1 MLSNSYSSR
10 NIGIPNSIIL
20 NNYSI
25 QNLIITPKELDP
37 FYQMSLPTYEN
48 YTEQVQPKN
57 PISYSPSPKKL
68 PLKSFNSLYFKPI
81 NFDEPNQLL
90 TSQPSFNNI
99 NLLRA
104 SGPPI
109 ITQIEKNSKII
120 PIKNIILDREK
131 AIERH
136 PQDSVSRKKVKK
148 NGFNFQLNNRNKNNI
163 NKINLERNKVVLRTA
178 VSQKHLNIS
187 KNISNKSNKD
197 LPFPKNNLSKRNN
210 PQLKSTKII
219 YIEPKELV
227 NLKEFLFEEQIGKGT
242 FGKIFSVKWKKNNK
256 HYAMKKEIL
265 NERED
270 YEKRKK
276 NCKIIQNFVN
286 KTGSKGVI
294 NLYGNLCFK

>member
-48 YTEQVQPKN
+48 YTDQVQPKN

-68 PLKSFNSLYFKPI
+68 PLNSFNSLYFKPI

-109 ITQIEKNSKII
+109 ITQTKKNSKII

-131 AIERH
+131 AIE
-136 PQDSVSRKKVKK
+136 QSNATRK
-148 NGFNFQLNNRNKNNI
+148 I
-163 NKINLERNKVVLRTA
+163 
-178 VSQKHLNIS
+178 
-187 KNISNKSNKD
+187 
-197 LPFPKNNLSKRNN
+197 P
-210 PQLKSTKII
+210 
-219 YIEPKELV
+219 
-227 NLKEFLFEEQIGKGT
+227 
-242 FGKIFSVKWKKNNK
+242 
-256 HYAMKKEIL
+256 
-265 NERED
+265 
-270 YEKRKK
+270 
-276 NCKIIQNFVN
+276 
-286 KTGSKGVI
+286 
-294 NLYGNLCFK
+294 

>member
-178 VSQKHLNIS
+178 VSQKRLNIS
-187 KNISNKSNKD
+187 KNILNKSNKD

-210 PQLKSTKII
+210 PQLKSTKI
-219 YIEPKELV
+219 K
-227 NLKEFLFEEQIGKGT
+227 
-242 FGKIFSVKWKKNNK
+242 
-256 HYAMKKEIL
+256 
-265 NERED
+265 
-270 YEKRKK
+270 
-276 NCKIIQNFVN
+276 
-286 KTGSKGVI
+286 
-294 NLYGNLCFK
+294 